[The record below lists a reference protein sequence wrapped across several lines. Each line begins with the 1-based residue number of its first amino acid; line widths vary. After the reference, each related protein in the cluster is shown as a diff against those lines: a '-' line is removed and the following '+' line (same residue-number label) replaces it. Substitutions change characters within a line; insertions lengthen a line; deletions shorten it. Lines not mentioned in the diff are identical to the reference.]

1 MMGEIHELLEQ
12 LRGGGRG
19 GGTPLTEQQAEWVF
33 ERVLTGGLDE
43 AQIGALLSLIAVRG
57 PTVEEL
63 VGGARVMRRHVRR
76 VVADLGAAGP
86 AVIDTC
92 GTGGAPK
99 TFNISTAGAIVAAAC
114 APGRV
119 AVAKHG
125 STSRTGRGSA
135 EVLEKL
141 GVNVAASPEVQAR
154 CLREVG
160 VCFSFSIHH
169 HPAMKHAAGARRAL
183 GFPTIF
189 NLLGPLT
196 NPAGARR
203 QLIGTYSTEMAE
215 KLAATAARLGT
226 ELTVVVTSRDGMDE
240 LTTTAVNELRIV
252 EGGGVRVRELDARS
266 CGMEMGT
273 FEALLVADLDEAA
286 RAVEETVRGVE
297 GPRLD
302 VVLLN
307 AAAALLVGGV
317 VEGMEA
323 GLAMARE
330 GVAAGD
336 AARTLERLRR
346 MSNEA

>member
-1 MMGEIHELLEQ
+1 MGEIHELLEQ
-12 LRGGGRG
+12 LRGG
-19 GGTPLTEQQAEWVF
+19 TPLSEEQAEGMF

-57 PTVEEL
+57 PTVDEL

-76 VVADLGAAGP
+76 VPVADLGADGP

-114 APGRV
+114 APGRL

-135 EVLEKL
+135 EVLAKL

-154 CLREVG
+154 CLREIG

-169 HPAMKHAAGARRAL
+169 HPAMKHAAGARKSL

-196 NPAGARR
+196 NPAGAQR

-226 ELTVVVTSRDGMDE
+226 ELTIVVTSRDGMDE
-240 LTTTAVNELRIV
+240 LTTTAVNEMRIV
-252 EGGGVRVRELDARS
+252 QAGSVRVREFDACS
-266 CGMEMGT
+266 CGMEAGT
-273 FEALLVADLDEAA
+273 FEALCVADLDEAA
-286 RAVEETVRGVE
+286 RAVEETVRGVA

-307 AAAALLVGGV
+307 AAAALMVGGV
-317 VEGMEA
+317 LEEMGA
-323 GLAMARE
+323 GLAAARE
-330 GVAAGD
+330 AVASGM
-336 AARTLERLRR
+336 AARTLERLRHL
-346 MSNEA
+346 SNEP